1 MKDKLKSKKTLVS
14 LVGILIAIVMCLGFL
29 VANSETVFAAGSDGT
44 VTIEDKT
51 DDKENT
57 STSKKDE
64 ESNVRYPNKLT
75 PKPATK
81 ESESSTST
89 STNSSENKNKGE
101 ASEPSKARASVT
113 ENKDNAN
120 EDYPV
125 HNGDDKSNNQYSAD
139 ARQFITFQTKN
150 GKVFHLVINHD
161 EDTENVLLLTE
172 VSEDDLLNMVE
183 KKEPAKQEVVKE
195 DTNKED
201 VKPVK
206 KEESDMATYV
216 ILGLVVIGALG
227 AGYYFKVV
235 KKKEEEEI
243 KALEEEDDDNSF
255 FSKADEREDNEEY
268 TETTDTQESI
278 ETD

>member
-1 MKDKLKSKKTLVS
+1 M
-14 LVGILIAIVMCLGFL
+14 
-29 VANSETVFAAGSDGT
+29 
-44 VTIEDKT
+44 
-51 DDKENT
+51 
-57 STSKKDE
+57 
-64 ESNVRYPNKLT
+64 
-75 PKPATK
+75 
-81 ESESSTST
+81 
-89 STNSSENKNKGE
+89 
-101 ASEPSKARASVT
+101 

-120 EDYPV
+120 EDYPI

-161 EDTENVLLLTE
+161 EETENVLLLTE

-183 KKEPAKQEVVKE
+183 KKEPTKQEVVKE
-195 DTNKED
+195 DTNKEE

-216 ILGLVVIGALG
+216 ILGLVIIGALG

-235 KKKEEEEI
+235 KKKEAEEV

-255 FSKADEREDNEEY
+255 FSEVNENDNTDEEFNIEKTDERN
-268 TETTDTQESI
+268 
-278 ETD
+278 